1 MANNI
6 GTWIVKIEKHAK
18 HFVARL
24 HNHKTQAR
32 HVISDPGNYT
42 YDRAMQAAAEWI
54 KSQEDVK

>member
-6 GTWIVKIEKHAK
+6 GSWIVKIEKHAK

-32 HVISDPGNYT
+32 HVISDPGNCT
-42 YDRAMQAAAEWI
+42 YDSAMRAAASWI
-54 KSQEDVK
+54 GSQEDKK

>member
-6 GTWIVKIEKHAK
+6 GPWIVKIEKHAK

-32 HVISDPGNYT
+32 HVISDTGNST
-42 YDRAMQAAAEWI
+42 YQLALQAAASWI
-54 KSQEDVK
+54 DTHKDKK